1 MDYKKQEIKKG
12 INLHLIKADNFK
24 TDLIAVFLT
33 TPLNKEN
40 VTKNA
45 IIPMVLRKG
54 SNSLDNI
61 EKMNK
66 EFEEMYGAEFD
77 CGIDKTGD
85 NQVLKFYLET
95 IDNNYLPSNE
105 DIVTR
110 GINTL
115 LDIVFNPKTENG
127 AFKVEYIES
136 EKQKLRILIEG
147 KKDNKSQYAI
157 LRCQEE
163 MFKDKP
169 FGLYKYGFVEDIDK
183 INSNNLYE
191 YYKKLLSECKID
203 IFVSG
208 KVDEQKIIDDVKNNQ
223 NIQNLNEREAKYE
236 TQNTKLEKCDTR
248 EVIETSEV
256 TQGNLV
262 LGLSIDEESKKEKY
276 VAVVYNAILG
286 GSPTSKMFKIV
297 REKNSL
303 AYTASSNYLRHKNC
317 IFIKCGIEI
326 DNYQKAVD
334 LTKEQIEDMKN
345 GKFTEEEIENGKNG
359 IISMI
364 KSIPDEQDTGITYYL
379 GQELSEYKM
388 TFEEYEKEIKAVTK
402 EEIIDFAK
410 KINIDVIYFLKN

>member
-1 MDYKKQEIKKG
+1 MNYKKQEIKRG
-12 INLHLIKADNFK
+12 INIHFIKTDNFK

-33 TPLNKEN
+33 TPLNREN

-45 IIPMVLRKG
+45 MIPMVLRKG

-66 EFEEMYGAEFD
+66 EFEEMYGADFN

-95 IDNNYLPSNE
+95 IDNNYLPSKE
-105 DIVTR
+105 DLITR

-115 LDIVFNPKTENG
+115 LEIVFNPKTENN
-127 AFKVEYIES
+127 AFSVEYIES
-136 EKQKLRILIEG
+136 EKQKLKILIEG
-147 KKDNKSQYAI
+147 KKDNKSQYAM

-169 FGLYKYGFVEDIDK
+169 FGLYKYGFIEDIDK
-183 INSNNLYE
+183 IDANNLYE
-191 YYKKLLSECKID
+191 YYKKLLAECKID

-208 KVDEQKIIDDVKNNQ
+208 DVDENKIAEEIMNNK
-223 NIQNLNEREAKYE
+223 NIQDLNERDAKYE
-236 TQNTKLEKCDTR
+236 TKNAKLEKHETK
-248 EVIETSEV
+248 EVIENSDV

-276 VAVVYNAILG
+276 VAVVYNAIFG

-297 REKNSL
+297 REQHSL
-303 AYTASSNYLRHKNC
+303 AYTAGSNYLRHKNC

-326 DNYQKAVD
+326 DNYQKTVD

-345 GKFTEEEIENGKNG
+345 GKFTEEDIANGKNG

-402 EEIIDFAK
+402 EEIMDFAK
-410 KINIDVIYFLKN
+410 KVNIDIIYFLKN